1 MFAFLRRFLFKSSQK
16 RYAADRKILEQG
28 DEAARKKLA
37 ADPRTSPEMLY
48 FMAED
53 PSEKVRAAVAGN
65 NATPLQISE
74 KLARDENAEV
84 RNALA
89 GRLVRL
95 LPGLSAPEHGQ
106 LFAFAV
112 QALEILAED
121 EMLKIRRALS
131 TGLQDLGVAPP
142 HVMARLA
149 ADVAREVAENLL
161 RYCKTISDKDLLAI
175 LAHHPESWAVQAVA
189 QRSAVSE
196 DVSAGI
202 FKTLDVVAGKLLL
215 QNRGAVIAPETLEEI
230 VDYARDC
237 PDWHES
243 IALHPSL
250 SFELARKLVGY
261 AGQTVFSLLQKRKD
275 FDKQTSAD
283 IVALVKRRIEFQE
296 IAPEGGDVA
305 QQVAAFRKAGKLG
318 TETLLDA
325 LAWQNIKF
333 VEEAL
338 HRMTGVE
345 IAAIHKAAAAHDAK
359 FIVALCWKAGLP
371 MRLAL
376 ELQKKLANVQ
386 PRNLIYARG
395 GTDYPLEEAEMKKIL
410 DIKD

>member
-1 MFAFLRRFLFKSSQK
+1 MFAFLRRLFFFSSKK
-16 RYAADRKILEQG
+16 RYEADKEILETG

-37 ADPRTSPEMLY
+37 EDPHTSPEMLY

-53 PSEKVRAAVAGN
+53 PSDKVREAVAGN
-65 NATPLQISE
+65 TATPLQISE
-74 KLARDENAEV
+74 KLAKDENADV

-89 GRLVRL
+89 GRLVKL
-95 LPGLSAPEHGQ
+95 LPGLSTPEHGQ
-106 LFAFAV
+106 LFGFAV
-112 QALEILAED
+112 QALAILAED

-131 TGLQDLGVAPP
+131 TGLQDMGVAPP
-142 HVMARLA
+142 HVMAKLA
-149 ADVAREVAENLL
+149 ADVEREVSENLL
-161 RYCKTISDKDLLAI
+161 RYCKVISDKDLLAI

-189 QRSAVSE
+189 QRGEVGEELSE
-196 DVSAGI
+196 GI
-202 FKTLDVVAGKLLL
+202 FKTLDVMAGKLLL

-237 PDWHES
+237 LDWHDS

-250 SFELARKLVGY
+250 TFELTRKLVGY
-261 AGQTVFSLLQKRKD
+261 AGKTVFSLLQKRKD

-296 IAPEGGDVA
+296 NTAEGDVKK
-305 QQVAAFRKAGKLG
+305 QVAAYKKSGKLG

-338 HRMTGVE
+338 HQMTGVK
-345 IAAIHKAAAAHDAK
+345 IADIHAAAAKHDAA
-359 FIVALCWKAGLP
+359 FIVALCWKAGLQ

-376 ELQKKLANVQ
+376 ELQKKLAGVQ

-395 GTDYPLEEAEMKKIL
+395 GTDYPLEEDEMKKIL
-410 DIKD
+410 HIKDG